1 MLALIAAVVS
11 AVSGLGSEWMKK
23 KGEVGAAKHEAKIKR
38 IMQEGNWE
46 KTMAAGSISSWKD
59 EFWTL
64 VIAAPLILVFFPA
77 TRPWIEDGFIAI
89 QTVMPEWYVYV
100 LSVAVASAFGVR
112 SIIGS
117 IKKLKA

>member
-1 MLALIAAVVS
+1 MLALIATVVS

-23 KGEVGAAKHEAKIKR
+23 KGEVGAAKHEAKITR
-38 IMQEGNWE
+38 IKQDGDWE
-46 KTMAAGSISSWKD
+46 KTMSQGSVSSWKD

-77 TRPWIEDGFIAI
+77 TRPWIEDGFVAI

>member
-1 MLALIAAVVS
+1 MFTLIGTALSAIVGLGGKWMDKKS
-11 AVSGLGSEWMKK
+11 AV
-23 KGEVGAAKHEAKIKR
+23 ADAKHEAKIKR
-38 IMQEGNWE
+38 INQEGDWE
-46 KTMAAGSISSWKD
+46 KTMATGSISSWKD
-59 EFWTL
+59 EFWTI

-117 IKKLKA
+117 IKNLKA

>member
-1 MLALIAAVVS
+1 MLGLITAVVS
-11 AVSGLGSEWMKK
+11 GVSSLGSQWLSKK
-23 KGEVGAAKHEAKIKR
+23 REVGVAKHEAKIKR
-38 IMQEGNWE
+38 ILQEGDWE
-46 KTMAAGSISSWKD
+46 KTMATGSLNSWKD

-77 TRPWIEDGFIAI
+77 TRRWIEDGFLAI
-89 QTVMPEWYVYV
+89 QTSMPEWYVYV

-117 IKKLKA
+117 IKNLKS